1 MVEVFKTN
9 IDNRELATQLRKE
22 LLELFPGTRINFDLQ
37 DCDRI
42 LRIESAECIA
52 MEIEEALLSKGYW
65 CEVLAD

>member
-9 IDNRELATQLRKE
+9 IDNQELAIQLRNE

-52 MEIEEALLSKGYW
+52 AAIEGVILSKGFW
-65 CEVLAD
+65 CEVLDG

>member
-9 IDNRELATQLRKE
+9 IDDRDLAESLRAELQA
-22 LLELFPGTRINFDLQ
+22 LFPNTRINFDLE

-52 MEIEEALLSKGYW
+52 VEIERVVLSKGFW
-65 CEVLAD
+65 CEVLEG

>member
-9 IDNRELATQLRKE
+9 IDNRELAAQLRDE
-22 LLELFPGTRINFDLQ
+22 LLNLFPGTRINFDLE

-52 MEIEEALLSKGYW
+52 AEIERVVLSKGFW
-65 CEVLAD
+65 CEILED